1 MAKLLNNKKELAGR
15 FQIIPHIS
23 PFPTWFIMKHLALQE
38 ELKQAK
44 QRLAELESRISGEE
58 VIVIREITREEA
70 EQEIQQLFQSGRTL
84 YYSDIAEE
92 LKLDLKLVVDIC
104 REFQENKE
112 IGIDE
117 DALARI

>member
-1 MAKLLNNKKELAGR
+1 M
-15 FQIIPHIS
+15 
-23 PFPTWFIMKHLALQE
+23 
-38 ELKQAK
+38 
-44 QRLAELESRISGEE
+44 
-58 VIVIREITREEA
+58 IREITREEA